1 MLRPVCVEVGS
12 SSKGEAVLTNSFTFI
27 CSYQSSFMLFLGEFR
42 KRNSNRGY
50 SNSEMSSKGAAVWRQ
65 LPALEKLP
73 YEDRAAELKQKYAK
87 EMAKYK
93 VI

>member
-1 MLRPVCVEVGS
+1 
-12 SSKGEAVLTNSFTFI
+12 
-27 CSYQSSFMLFLGEFR
+27 
-42 KRNSNRGY
+42 
-50 SNSEMSSKGAAVWRQ
+50 MSSKGAAVWRQ